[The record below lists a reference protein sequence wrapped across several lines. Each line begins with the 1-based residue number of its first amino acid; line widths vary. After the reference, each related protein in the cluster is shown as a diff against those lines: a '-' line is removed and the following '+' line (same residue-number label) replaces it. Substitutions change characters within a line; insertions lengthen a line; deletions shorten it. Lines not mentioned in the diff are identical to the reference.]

1 MHCKACERC
10 VVRALSKVKGIKP
23 YINSYDNESFWVSLY
38 MDWIFIGVETITIDM
53 NNHKAIATG
62 QIKPEKALKKLKKK
76 TGKRVEIVLKDEDSK
91 GSASNTEGDNVEP
104 DLKVETTPLMLDDLE
119 QCMLLTMFN
128 DENPNACY
136 VM

>member
-1 MHCKACERC
+1 M
-10 VVRALSKVKGIKP
+10 
-23 YINSYDNESFWVSLY
+23 Y

-91 GSASNTEGDNVEP
+91 GSASNTEGDNLEP
-104 DLKVETTPLMLDDLE
+104 DLNVESTPLMSDDLE

>member
-1 MHCKACERC
+1 MVEEKKDPPEAITVEFRVSMHCKACERS
-10 VVRALSKVKGIKP
+10 VVRALSKVK
-23 YINSYDNESFWVSLY
+23 
-38 MDWIFIGVETITIDM
+38 GVETITIDM

-91 GSASNTEGDNVEP
+91 GSASNTEGDNAEP
-104 DLKVETTPLMLDDLE
+104 DLNVESAPLMLDDLE

>member
-1 MHCKACERC
+1 MAEEEKDPPEVITVEFRVSMHCKACERC
-10 VVRALSKVKGIKP
+10 VVRALSKVK
-23 YINSYDNESFWVSLY
+23 
-38 MDWIFIGVETITIDM
+38 GVETITIDM